1 MIKRKF
7 QSAIKEFLCLLLAG
21 VLLAS
26 LGGGDAVAQD
36 DGAVAQDNGAAA
48 QDVFGVSGVLLKK
61 ITVTA
66 RKREELIQNVPLSIT
81 HFSSEKIQALK
92 VNDLESLAVQMPNV
106 ALDDAVSGMALAN
119 FSIRGVGINNSIA
132 SVDPTVGVFVD
143 GVYQGQIST
152 VLFDTFDIESM
163 EVLRGPQ
170 GTLFG
175 RNVTGGVI
183 LINTKKPGD
192 TLEISVR
199 TSFEGGGESL
209 NSYYMA
215 TVGGPISETV
225 GAKISVYT
233 NQDNGW
239 FKNLHTGKAFGEN
252 DTRMVRSVITWD
264 PTNDV
269 SLVLRYRHETS
280 ESDGTASQNWRDFDL
295 NSHDF
300 SIDEEGFREHRN
312 HFVSAQ
318 VDWDVDFGN
327 GTITNIFGFYDAD
340 GTALIDT
347 DSSPQSI
354 LHIRGWT
361 PYRQWSNELRYVG
374 RFLEKLHVTTGF
386 YYFTSE
392 VNYHDRRYLLGSHID
407 GLIAEGELPA
417 GSHYTQ
423 DVGGNYYVDTQGVFL
438 SFDYDLTDQIM
449 LIAGTRY
456 SYDKRKAETASGFNN
471 TSGAVFPTIE
481 MPCNVAVGPACEF
494 DFTDEETWH
503 SWSPKLGAVYYMG
516 GGAGYEANV
525 YGHWTRGF
533 RSGGYNLR
541 NTYPP
546 TAAIPGIPAELP
558 GPYDEEKIDTF
569 EAGFKISTNIGIL
582 NGAVFYNLID
592 NVQRV
597 ITLPSDFGGIAQ
609 EIRNTADVESF
620 GFEIDGLV
628 AVTDKLFLLG
638 SVGYV
643 DPEYTKVKYDLN
655 LDGILDKKD
664 LDLEL
669 PRAAKW
675 TWSAGATHD
684 AGLANWVKITSRVSY
699 SYRGKS
705 YLTDDNK
712 GYTPEQKIV
721 DAGIDIAPMDGRFS
735 VGFYGKNLLDKVKHG
750 SYVELPE
757 TIETFALPPAPVGGS
772 FVPISRGR
780 TFGVQLTYRHRS

>member
-36 DGAVAQDNGAAA
+36 DGAAA

-81 HFSSEKIQALK
+81 HFSSEKIEALK

-175 RNVTGGVI
+175 RNVTGGAI

-516 GGAGYEANV
+516 GGASYEANV

-684 AGLANWVKITSRVSY
+684 AGLANWAKITSRVSY

-721 DAGIDIAPMDGRFS
+721 DAGIDIAPMSGRFS
-735 VGFYGKNLLDKVKHG
+735 VGLYGKNLLNKVKHG

>member
-36 DGAVAQDNGAAA
+36 DGAAA

-81 HFSSEKIQALK
+81 HFSSEKIEALK

-175 RNVTGGVI
+175 RNVTGGAI

-225 GAKISVYT
+225 SAKISVYT

-264 PTNDV
+264 PTDDV

-392 VNYHDRRYLLGSHID
+392 INYHDRRYLLGSHID

-481 MPCNVAVGPACEF
+481 MSCNVAVGPACEF

-609 EIRNTADVESF
+609 EIRNTTDVESF

-664 LDLEL
+664 LGLEL

-684 AGLANWVKITSRVSY
+684 AGLANWAKITSRVSY

-721 DAGIDIAPMDGRFS
+721 DAGIDIAPMSGRFS
-735 VGFYGKNLLDKVKHG
+735 VGLYGKNLFNKVKHG

>member
-21 VLLAS
+21 MLLAS

-36 DGAVAQDNGAAA
+36 DGAAA

-81 HFSSEKIQALK
+81 HFSSEKIEALK

-106 ALDDAVSGMALAN
+106 ALDDSVSGMALAN

-152 VLFDTFDIESM
+152 VLFDTFDIESI

-175 RNVTGGVI
+175 RNVTGGAI

-192 TLEISVR
+192 TLEVSVR

-264 PTNDV
+264 PTDDV
-269 SLVLRYRHETS
+269 SLVVRYRHETS

-318 VDWDVDFGN
+318 ADWDVDFGN

-374 RFLEKLHVTTGF
+374 RFLEKFHVTTGF

-392 VNYHDRRYLLGSHID
+392 INYHDRRYLLGSHID

-481 MPCNVAVGPACEF
+481 MSCNVAVGPACEF

-516 GGAGYEANV
+516 GGEDFEANV

-628 AVTDKLFLLG
+628 AVTDKLFVLG

-655 LDGILDKKD
+655 LDGTLDEKD

-669 PRAAKW
+669 PRAAKL
-675 TWSAGATHD
+675 TWSLGATHD
-684 AGLANWVKITSRVSY
+684 AGLANWAKITSRVSY

-721 DAGIDIAPMDGRFS
+721 DAGVDIAPMDGRFS

>member
-7 QSAIKEFLCLLLAG
+7 QSTVKEFLCLLLAG
-21 VLLAS
+21 VFLAS
-26 LGGGDAVAQD
+26 LGGGDASAQD
-36 DGAVAQDNGAAA
+36 DDAAV
-48 QDVFGVSGVLLKK
+48 QDVFGVSGVFLKK

-81 HFSSEKIQALK
+81 HFSSEKIEALK
-92 VNDLESLAVQMPNV
+92 VDDLESLAVQMPNV

-132 SVDPTVGVFVD
+132 SIDPTVGVFVD

-152 VLFDTFDIESM
+152 VLFDTFDIESI

-175 RNVTGGVI
+175 RNVTGGAI
-183 LINTKKPGD
+183 LIKTKKPGD
-192 TLEISVR
+192 TLEMSVR

-264 PTNDV
+264 PTDDV

-280 ESDGTASQNWRDFDL
+280 ESDGTAAQNWRDFDL

-300 SIDEEGFREHRN
+300 SIDGEGFREHRN

-318 VDWDVDFGN
+318 ADWDVDFGN

-340 GTALIDT
+340 GTALIDV

-407 GLIAEGELPA
+407 RLIAEGRLPA
-417 GSHYTQ
+417 GSYYIQ
-423 DVGGNYYVDTQGVFL
+423 DVGGNYYVDTLGAFL
-438 SFDYDLTDQIM
+438 SFDYDLTDRIM

-471 TSGAVFPTIE
+471 TSGAVIPTIE
-481 MPCNVAVGPACEF
+481 MPCNVAVGPACQF

-516 GGAGYEANV
+516 GGADFEVNI

-546 TAAIPGIPAELP
+546 TTVIPGIPVELP

-569 EAGFKISTNIGIL
+569 EAGFKMSTNIGIL

-609 EIRNTADVESF
+609 EIRNTADVEAF
-620 GFEIDGLV
+620 GFELDGLV

-655 LDGILDKKD
+655 IDGTLDQED
-664 LDLEL
+664 LDLKL
-669 PRAAKW
+669 PRAANL
-675 TWSAGATHD
+675 TWSLGATHD
-684 AGLANWVKITSRVSY
+684 TGLANWAKITSRVSY

-721 DAGIDIAPMDGRFS
+721 DAGIDIAPMDGGFS
-735 VGFYGKNLLDKVKHG
+735 VGFYGKNLLNKVKHG

-757 TIETFALPPAPVGGS
+757 TIETIVLPSAPVGGA

-780 TFGVQLTYRHRS
+780 TFGVQLTYRYRS

>member
-1 MIKRKF
+1 MIKRNF

-21 VLLAS
+21 MLLAS
-26 LGGGDAVAQD
+26 LGGGDAVAQGD
-36 DGAVAQDNGAAA
+36 EAVPE
-48 QDVFGVSGVLLKK
+48 DVFGVSGVFLKK

-81 HFSSEKIQALK
+81 HFSSEQIESLK
-92 VNDLESLAVQMPNV
+92 VNDLESLAVRMPNV
-106 ALDDAVSGMALAN
+106 ALDDAISGMSIAN
-119 FSIRGVGINNSIA
+119 FTIRGVGINNSIA

-143 GVYQGQIST
+143 GVYIGQVSS
-152 VLFDTFDIESM
+152 VLFDTFDIESI

-175 RNVTGGVI
+175 RNVTGGAI
-183 LINTKKPGD
+183 LVNTKKPGD
-192 TLEISVR
+192 TLEISAR

-209 NSYYMA
+209 NSYHMA
-215 TVGGPISETV
+215 TVGGPISETFGV
-225 GAKISVYT
+225 RITAYT

-239 FKNLHTGKAFGEN
+239 FKNLHTGEAFGEN

-264 PTNDV
+264 PTDDL
-269 SLVLRYRHETS
+269 SLVLRYRYETS
-280 ESDGTASQNWRDFDL
+280 ESDGVAAQNQRDFDL

-318 VDWDVDFGN
+318 ADWDVDFGN

-340 GTALIDT
+340 GTALVDT
-347 DSSPQSI
+347 DSSPEER

-361 PYRQWSNELRYVG
+361 PYRQWSNELRYAG
-374 RFLEKLHVTTGF
+374 RFFESLHVTTGF

-392 VNYHDRRYLLGSHID
+392 VNYHDRRYLLGD
-407 GLIAEGELPA
+407 AFRQNL
-417 GSHYTQ
+417 
-423 DVGGNYYVDTQGVFL
+423 GGNYYVDTLGTFL
-438 SFDYDLTDQIM
+438 SLDYDITDRVMLT
-449 LIAGTRY
+449 AGTRY
-456 SYDKRKAETASGFNN
+456 SHEKREAETASGTF
-471 TSGAVFPTIE
+471 E
-481 MPCNVAVGPACEF
+481 ECNVATGPACTF
-494 DFTDEETWH
+494 DFTDEETWN

-541 NTYPP
+541 NSYPP
-546 TAAIPGIPAELP
+546 ALELP

-597 ITLPSDFGGIAQ
+597 ITLGVRPADGGIAQ
-609 EIRNTADVESF
+609 VIRNTADIEAF
-620 GFEIDGLV
+620 GFEVDGLV

-643 DPEYTKVKYDLN
+643 DPEYTKVKDDLN
-655 LDGILDKKD
+655 LDGTLDEKD
-664 LDLEL
+664 LALEL

-684 AGLANWVKITSRVSY
+684 TGLANWAKVTSRVSY
-699 SYRGKS
+699 SYRGKT

-721 DAGIDIAPMDGRFS
+721 DAGIDITPMDGRFS
-735 VGFYGKNLLDKVKHG
+735 IGFYGKNLLNEVKHG
-750 SYVELPE
+750 SYVDLNPKNEESNP
-757 TIETFALPPAPVGGS
+757 FQGS
-772 FVPISRGR
+772 FAPISRGR

>member
-7 QSAIKEFLCLLLAG
+7 QSAIKEFFCLLLAG
-21 VLLAS
+21 ILLAS

-36 DGAVAQDNGAAA
+36 DGAAAQDDGAAA

-81 HFSSEKIQALK
+81 HFSSEKIEALK

-132 SVDPTVGVFVD
+132 SIDPTVGVFVD

-152 VLFDTFDIESM
+152 VLFDTFDIESI

-175 RNVTGGVI
+175 RNVTGGAI

-192 TLEISVR
+192 TLELSVR

-264 PTNDV
+264 PTDDV

-280 ESDGTASQNWRDFDL
+280 ESDGTAAQNWHDFDL

-318 VDWDVDFGN
+318 ADWDVGFGN
-327 GTITNIFGFYDAD
+327 GTITNIFGFYDAN
-340 GTALIDT
+340 GTALVDV
-347 DSSPQSI
+347 DSSPENA

-361 PYRQWSNELRYVG
+361 PYRQWSNELRYAG

-392 VNYHDRRYLLGSHID
+392 VNYHDRRNLLGGALSQN
-407 GLIAEGELPA
+407 L
-417 GSHYTQ
+417 
-423 DVGGNYYVDTQGVFL
+423 GGNYYVDTLGTFL
-438 SFDYDLTDQIM
+438 SLDYDITDRVMLT
-449 LIAGTRY
+449 AGTRY
-456 SYDKRKAETASGFNN
+456 SHEKRKAETASGTF
-471 TSGAVFPTIE
+471 E
-481 MPCNVAVGPACEF
+481 ECNVATGPACTF
-494 DFTDEETWH
+494 DFTDEETWNR
-503 SWSPKLGAVYYMG
+503 WSPKLGAVYYMG

-546 TAAIPGIPAELP
+546 DLELP
-558 GPYDEEKIDTF
+558 GPYDEEKIDAF

-597 ITLPSDFGGIAQ
+597 ITLGVRPADGGIAQ
-609 EIRNTADVESF
+609 VIRNTADVEAF
-620 GFEIDGLV
+620 GFELDGLV

-643 DPEYTKVKYDLN
+643 DPEYTKVKDDLN
-655 LDGILDKKD
+655 LDGTLDEKD
-664 LDLEL
+664 LALEL

-684 AGLANWVKITSRVSY
+684 AGLANWAKVTSRVSY
-699 SYRGKS
+699 SYRSKS

-721 DAGIDIAPMDGRFS
+721 DAGIDIAPMGGRFS
-735 VGFYGKNLLDKVKHG
+735 VGFYGKNLLNKVKHG
-750 SYVELPE
+750 SYVDLNPKNEE
-757 TIETFALPPAPVGGS
+757 TNPFQGS
-772 FVPISRGR
+772 FAPISRGR
-780 TFGVQLTYRHRS
+780 TFGVQLTYRHGS

>member
-7 QSAIKEFLCLLLAG
+7 QSAVRKFLCLLLAG

-36 DGAVAQDNGAAA
+36 DNTAV
-48 QDVFGVSGVLLKK
+48 QDVFGVSGVFLKK

-81 HFSSEKIQALK
+81 HFSSEKIEALK

-152 VLFDTFDIESM
+152 VLFDTFDIESI

-175 RNVTGGVI
+175 RNVTGGAI

-264 PTNDV
+264 PTDDV
-269 SLVLRYRHETS
+269 SLVLRYRYETS

-318 VDWDVDFGN
+318 ADWDVDFGN

-516 GGAGYEANV
+516 GGAGFEANI

-582 NGAVFYNLID
+582 NGAVFYNMID
-592 NVQRV
+592 DVQRV

-609 EIRNTADVESF
+609 EVRNTVDIEAF
-620 GFEIDGLV
+620 GFELDGLV
-628 AVTDKLFLLG
+628 AVTDALFLLG

-643 DPEYTKVKYDLN
+643 DPEYIKVKHDLN
-655 LDGILDKKD
+655 LDGAVDEKD
-664 LDLEL
+664 GALEL
-669 PRAAKW
+669 PRAAKL
-675 TWSAGATHD
+675 TWSLGATHNT
-684 AGLANWVKITSRVSY
+684 GLASWAEMTSRISY
-699 SYRGKS
+699 SYRDKS

-712 GYTPEQKIV
+712 GYTPEQRIL
-721 DAGIDIAPMDGRFS
+721 DAGIDITPMDGRFS
-735 VGFYGKNLLDKVKHG
+735 VGFYGKNLLNKVKHG

-757 TIETFALPPAPVGGS
+757 TIDTFALPSAPVGGS